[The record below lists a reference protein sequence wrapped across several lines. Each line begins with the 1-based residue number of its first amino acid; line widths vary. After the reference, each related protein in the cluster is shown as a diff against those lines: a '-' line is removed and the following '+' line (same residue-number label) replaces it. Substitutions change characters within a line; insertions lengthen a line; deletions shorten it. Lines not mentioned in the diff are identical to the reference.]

1 MPFRGDLRSVTIPG
15 CVDGWVALHERFG
28 LLALD
33 VILAPAI
40 RLAAGGF
47 PAGPLLALVVTFLD
61 DAGKREL
68 HELVDQ
74 AVRPGALVR
83 RPGVALTLQA
93 IARGG
98 RDAFY
103 GGAFG
108 EGLVHRG
115 DGLFSEA
122 DLEQR
127 QADWVDVLSI
137 DVFGVEL
144 CSLPPNSQG
153 YLTLGTARLAADA
166 GLPPDPDEALWAHLL
181 IEAATAAAYD
191 RPAQLHEGADGAA
204 LVADI
209 IETGRAARPGR
220 GVTTCWRRP
229 PRVTRRTC
237 ALPMPTGGRSA

>member
-1 MPFRGDLRSVTIPG
+1 MS
-15 CVDGWVALHERFG
+15 
-28 LLALD
+28 
-33 VILAPAI
+33 ILTPAI

-68 HELVDQ
+68 HELADQ

-115 DGLFSEA
+115 AGLFTEA
-122 DLEQR
+122 DLEQC
-127 QADWVDVLSI
+127 QADWVDVLST

-166 GLPPDPDEALWAHLL
+166 GLPRRSRRGVVGPPADRGGDRRGLRPAG
-181 IEAATAAAYD
+181 EAARGRRRR
-191 RPAQLHEGADGAA
+191 RPRRRRHA
-204 LVADI
+204 
-209 IETGRAARPGR
+209 TGRTARRGR
-220 GVTTCWRRP
+220 GVTTGRRRP
-229 PRVTRRTC
+229 PRATPRTC
-237 ALPMPTGGRSA
+237 ARPMPTGGRSA

>member
-1 MPFRGDLRSVTIPG
+1 MTIPG

-28 LLALD
+28 LLDLD
-33 VILAPAI
+33 IVLD
-40 RLAAGGF
+40 AGDPPRRRRVPG
-47 PAGPLLALVVTFLD
+47 GPLLALVVTFLD

-115 DGLFSEA
+115 DGLFTAA
-122 DLEQR
+122 DLEQG
-127 QADWVDVLSI
+127 QADWVDVLSV

-153 YLTLGTARLAADA
+153 YLTLGTTRLAADA
-166 GLPPDPDEALWAHLL
+166 GLPASP
-181 IEAATAAAYD
+181 
-191 RPAQLHEGADGAA
+191 
-204 LVADI
+204 
-209 IETGRAARPGR
+209 
-220 GVTTCWRRP
+220 
-229 PRVTRRTC
+229 TRRCGRTC
-237 ALPMPTGGRSA
+237 